1 MSLFRQIVW
10 NRTLFPYLSG
20 APDPTA
26 GAAVDDDHSWHLDED
41 QVREQVK
48 SYLSQGA
55 YYNSA
60 NHLNSMFAKVRTEC
74 IIKYDMYVLTVQ
86 GSN

>member
-1 MSLFRQIVW
+1 MYSPSYNFV
-10 NRTLFPYLSG
+10 LSG

-26 GAAVDDDHSWHLDED
+26 GGAVDDDYSWHLDEE

-48 SYLSQGA
+48 SYLSQGV

-60 NHLNSMFAKVRTEC
+60 NHLNSMFAKVSDWHVKCQYCR
-74 IIKYDMYVLTVQ
+74 VQ
-86 GSN
+86 IQ